1 MFSELLSSWRKG
13 AGHKYIRRKPYL
25 DKKGRKRYRYTY
37 QAQRGGG
44 VTSSEAMV
52 EGSAFRLTHKGKAG
66 HFHIENVSGDK
77 LKIRHDESGGEL
89 ELSKAEFQRLLHIEH
104 GEALGKV
111 ADRAQAALKQAKKTG
126 TKKQIARAKAEAEKM
141 REIAERGGALYG
153 TEELLKINA
162 ERAIL
167 EARKK
172 IRELE
177 QLRTKPIE
185 PADLSP
191 KRKNETDFGYR
202 RRIKLEKERVERE
215 QKFKDEGLQ
224 NDFKENKER
233 LKTAIKLKNGGVSW
247 AQKQIVDRIE
257 SGEPRT
263 LKDRLIRDALE
274 QAGLPTAPEPE
285 PKAKP
290 KAKEPAPEPKGKSP
304 ERLEDLSEEA
314 DRRLA
319 RELGEDRWETSAEG
333 DQTYTDRAQDRF
345 NEIMDQVSEERE
357 TFGQVAEEL
366 KAEAQELERKK
377 TSGDE
382 DQLLLAKEAAEF
394 LEEGAEKGAEWLVSK
409 FDDMPPDVR
418 DRVMEVLSGL
428 SVDFEGMDS
437 IPGGQDQEP
446 GASGRTP
453 REEFVKRKREA
464 FLNSSQAP
472 KTKIGKILEKE
483 LASIGA
489 ELRLISEDEEGN
501 EYAIAA
507 IPFSELN
514 GVPGGE
520 LEADTDTGRALITK
534 TNQTIRR
541 VLRQQKIDF
550 NFNNVKASRSVTGGS
565 LRVYGLNEYGHTH
578 NLTILNPKDQE
589 PKTKAKPKTP
599 KAKTKAKASKAFGKL
614 KGHEGKK
621 ARLIMP
627 GASGR
632 PQRHKIT
639 YALVEADSVIA
650 SHNPETFTERE
661 DYPKGIQE
669 RDYSRD
675 KTEQRKVVLN
685 AQNFIPEMQVSTNP
699 DAVNGPP
706 ILTPSGH
713 AIGGNSRAMTVQR
726 LHAIGDLKE
735 QRGEY
740 LDLIR
745 EEAASFGLDP
755 AQVDGLKKPMLVRVL
770 EDRFNTP
777 DEMRNLVRVA
787 NESFTGGM
795 SAEVKARR
803 AGLAL
808 SPKALRVLSASLE
821 SHEGSMG
828 SFLTTP
834 SDKLGDVVQELR
846 TGGMITEQNFSEMVR
861 DTGRGQALTQ
871 QGVAAVESA
880 LSGRLVPD
888 LGVLSNLP
896 EGFKSK
902 KLPQVA
908 LELAKEGKLD
918 QFQEPITNALRAYTA
933 MVQQE
938 GSFEGLA
945 PRAKV
950 SLVNTRLQQKS
961 LLGEDEQMSAVK
973 GDPLTREWFNLFISM
988 TGPRVAQ
995 RKVRAVLKGL
1005 EGESGLFPVPPKEPL
1020 DAVRDA
1026 TGGISVNAS

>member
-13 AGHKYIRRKPYL
+13 AAHKYIRRKPYL

-52 EGSAFRLTHKGKAG
+52 EGASYKLTHKGKAG
-66 HFHIENVSGDK
+66 HFHIENVSGDR

-104 GEALGKV
+104 GEALGKI
-111 ADRAQAALKQAKKTG
+111 ADRAEATLKQAKKTG
-126 TKKQIARAKAEAEKM
+126 TQKQIARAKAEAEKM
-141 REIAERGGALYG
+141 RQIAERGGALYG

-177 QLRTKPIE
+177 HLRTKPIE

-191 KRKNETDFGYR
+191 KRKDETDFGYR

-215 QKFKDEGLQ
+215 QEIKDEGFP

-233 LKTAIKLKNGGVSW
+233 LRTALKLKSEGVSW
-247 AQKQIVDRIE
+247 ARKQIADRIE
-257 SGEPRT
+257 SGKPRT
-263 LKDRLIRDALE
+263 LKDDLILEALE
-274 QAGLPTAPEPE
+274 LAGIPREE
-285 PKAKP
+285 P
-290 KAKEPAPEPKGKSP
+290 KAKEPAPEPK
-304 ERLEDLSEEA
+304 
-314 DRRLA
+314 
-319 RELGEDRWETSAEG
+319 
-333 DQTYTDRAQDRF
+333 
-345 NEIMDQVSEERE
+345 
-357 TFGQVAEEL
+357 
-366 KAEAQELERKK
+366 
-377 TSGDE
+377 
-382 DQLLLAKEAAEF
+382 
-394 LEEGAEKGAEWLVSK
+394 
-409 FDDMPPDVR
+409 
-418 DRVMEVLSGL
+418 
-428 SVDFEGMDS
+428 
-437 IPGGQDQEP
+437 
-446 GASGRTP
+446 
-453 REEFVKRKREA
+453 
-464 FLNSSQAP
+464 AP
-472 KTKIGKILEKE
+472 K
-483 LASIGA
+483 
-489 ELRLISEDEEGN
+489 
-501 EYAIAA
+501 
-507 IPFSELN
+507 
-514 GVPGGE
+514 
-520 LEADTDTGRALITK
+520 AL
-534 TNQTIRR
+534 
-541 VLRQQKIDF
+541 
-550 NFNNVKASRSVTGGS
+550 
-565 LRVYGLNEYGHTH
+565 
-578 NLTILNPKDQE
+578 
-589 PKTKAKPKTP
+589 
-599 KAKTKAKASKAFGKL
+599 GKL

-632 PQRHKIT
+632 PQRHKIV

-669 RDYSRD
+669 RDYYRD

-726 LHAIGDLKE
+726 LHAIGDLE
-735 QRGEY
+735 DQRRNY
-740 LDLIR
+740 LDLIK

-777 DEMRNLVRVA
+777 DEMRTLVRVA

-871 QGVAAVESA
+871 EGVAAVESA

-918 QFQEPITNALRAYTA
+918 QFQEPITNALKAYTA

-938 GSFEGLA
+938 GAFEGLA

-973 GDPLTREWFNLFISM
+973 GDPLTREWLNLFISM

>member
-1 MFSELLSSWRKG
+1 MFSELLSSWRKARG
-13 AGHKYIRRKPYL
+13 TKYKRKVPYMDKRTGKRRF
-25 DKKGRKRYRYTY
+25 RYYY
-37 QAQRGGG
+37 KEHHGGG
-44 VTSSEAMV
+44 ITKKEAMV
-52 EGSAFRLTHKGKAG
+52 EGAAYKLTHKGQIG
-66 HFHIENVSGDK
+66 HFHITKVEGDQ
-77 LKIRHDESGGEL
+77 LTIRHDEHGGKL
-89 ELSKAEFQRLLHIEH
+89 ELSKVEFQRLLHIEH

-111 ADRAQAALKQAKKTG
+111 AERAEATLKQAKKDG
-126 TKKQIARAKAEAEKM
+126 SPKQIKRAEAEARKM

-215 QKFKDEGLQ
+215 QKFKDEGLPK
-224 NDFKENKER
+224 DFKENKER
-233 LKTAIKLKNGGVSW
+233 LKIALKLKNSGVSW
-247 AQKQIVDRIE
+247 ARKQIADRVG
-257 SGEPRT
+257 SGEPIT
-263 LKDRLIRDALE
+263 LKDDLILEALE
-274 QAGLPTAPEPE
+274 LAGIPRKEPKAE
-285 PKAKP
+285 PKAK
-290 KAKEPAPEPKGKSP
+290 GKSP
-304 ERLEDLSEEA
+304 

-319 RELGEDRWETSAEG
+319 RELGEA
-333 DQTYTDRAQDRF
+333 AQ
-345 NEIMDQVSEERE
+345 
-357 TFGQVAEEL
+357 EL
-366 KAEAQELERKK
+366 KAEAQDLERKK
-377 TSGDE
+377 ASGSGWDDE
-382 DQLLLAKEAAEF
+382 DQEQLSFAKEASEF
-394 LEEGAEKGAEWLVSK
+394 LGEGAEKGTEWLVSN

-428 SVDFEGMDS
+428 SVDWEGMDS
-437 IPGGQDQEP
+437 KPEP
-446 GASGRTP
+446 
-453 REEFVKRKREA
+453 
-464 FLNSSQAP
+464 
-472 KTKIGKILEKE
+472 
-483 LASIGA
+483 
-489 ELRLISEDEEGN
+489 
-501 EYAIAA
+501 
-507 IPFSELN
+507 
-514 GVPGGE
+514 
-520 LEADTDTGRALITK
+520 
-534 TNQTIRR
+534 
-541 VLRQQKIDF
+541 
-550 NFNNVKASRSVTGGS
+550 
-565 LRVYGLNEYGHTH
+565 
-578 NLTILNPKDQE
+578 
-589 PKTKAKPKTP
+589 KAKPKAPKAEAKEPAPEP
-599 KAKTKAKASKAFGKL
+599 KAKAPKAKAPKAKAPKAKAPKVKAEPKPKAEAPKVKAPKAKAPKALGKL

-632 PQRHKIT
+632 PQRHKIV

-669 RDYSRD
+669 RDYYRD

-726 LHAIGDLKE
+726 LHAIGDLEE

-821 SHEGSMG
+821 SHEGSMA

-938 GSFEGLA
+938 GAFEGLA

-973 GDPLTREWFNLFISM
+973 GDPLTREWLNLFISM